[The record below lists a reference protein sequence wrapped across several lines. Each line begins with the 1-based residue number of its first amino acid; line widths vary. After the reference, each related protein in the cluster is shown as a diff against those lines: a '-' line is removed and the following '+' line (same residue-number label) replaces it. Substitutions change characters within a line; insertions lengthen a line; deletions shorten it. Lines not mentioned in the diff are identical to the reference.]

1 METMAHVQ
9 TQLLEHY
16 RRVDVH
22 SGVEGASPHRLVG
35 MLLNGA
41 LARIAAAAGH
51 MERGEVAAKGESIGS
66 AISIIDGLRGC
77 LNLEAPGNLAENLAI
92 LYDYMIRSLVDANY
106 RNDTA
111 MLDETRSLL
120 AGIKTAWEAI
130 EAQTDGAETPT
141 PVGVER

>member
-1 METMAHVQ
+1 MAHVQ
-9 TQLLEHY
+9 NRMLEHY

-35 MLLNGA
+35 MLLDGA

-66 AISIIDGLRGC
+66 AISIIEGLRGS
-77 LNLEAPGNLAENLAI
+77 LNPEAPGKLAENLAL
-92 LYDYMIRSLVDANY
+92 LYDYMTRRLLDASF

-111 MLDETRSLL
+111 ILDEMRHLL

-130 EAQTDGAETPT
+130 DPEAGSAGSPASVGAQ
-141 PVGVER
+141 R